1 MIKKEK
7 QKILEIFFNLKISD
21 IDIYTYNL
29 REKSITFTLIIIL
42 MMTIYN
48 ILFILASGREI
59 ISYTNIA
66 GNVTNSQLPIGYVI
80 GNTYH
85 YSRTSIYF

>member
-1 MIKKEK
+1 M
-7 QKILEIFFNLKISD
+7 
-21 IDIYTYNL
+21 YTYNL

-42 MMTIYN
+42 MMTIYD

-66 GNVTNSQLPIGYVI
+66 DNVTNSQLPIGYVI

-85 YSRTSIYF
+85 YSRTSIYFRISLDNWASSNNYH